1 VGSWFSPIPYKSGFQ
16 GKDAMQ
22 PPDEDRVRTRA
33 QQIWEAE
40 GKPEGRSKAHW
51 EMARDQLAIEQHD
64 LNVMANLVTGESRF
78 APEVDKLDPIFAADE
93 AIGDSGTKTQA
104 GEAPDGDRASA
115 GSSRSYYISHE
126 FFSTNKTYTV

>member
-51 EMARDQLAIEQHD
+51 EMARDQLAVEQHNP
-64 LNVMANLVTGESRF
+64 NVMANLVAGGSQF
-78 APEVDKLDPIFAADE
+78 APKLHKLDSIFAADG
-93 AIGDSGTKTQA
+93 AFGGSGTKTPA
-104 GEAPDGDRASA
+104 GEAPDGDHALAR
-115 GSSRSYYISHE
+115 SSRSHYIDHE

>member
-1 VGSWFSPIPYKSGFQ
+1 VGGWFSPIPYTSGFK

-22 PPDEDRVRTRA
+22 PPDEDRIRTRA

-51 EMARDQLAIEQHD
+51 EMARDQLAIEQPSP
-64 LNVMANLVTGESRF
+64 NVMANLIIGGSQF
-78 APEVDKLDPIFAADE
+78 ASKEHKLEPIITADKKS
-93 AIGDSGTKTQA
+93 GDSGTNAQA
-104 GEAPDGDRASA
+104 GEAPDGDHS
-115 GSSRSYYISHE
+115 SSRGSKSHFISHE